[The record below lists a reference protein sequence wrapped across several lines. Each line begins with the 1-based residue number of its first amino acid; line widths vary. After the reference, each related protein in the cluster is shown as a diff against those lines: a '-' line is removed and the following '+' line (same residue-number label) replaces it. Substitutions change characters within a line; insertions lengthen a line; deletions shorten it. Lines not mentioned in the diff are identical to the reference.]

1 MAEEIFDGIQRCI
14 DDESLYL
21 SGAEFFNLLQDK
33 GVDVTDKQ
41 RADIE
46 EKLQKKKAKTFTRQ
60 ILYDYRLYPQLYQL
74 CANEHC
80 RGRQRIPQRN
90 SISPK
95 AHSTAIRAEEWK
107 KLKLSSA
114 VPWASSLKGG
124 IKKDLI
130 EYAESPMK

>member
-60 ILYDYRLYPQLYQL
+60 ILYDYRL
-74 CANEHC
+74 HC